1 MPVQS
6 AAPASV
12 IIPQP
17 TAPVSPTTGGH
28 IGGPAPRS
36 IEPVMPPA
44 GTQAG
49 IGPARLPEAPS
60 AMPPSGGPYA
70 APGQPGAI
78 VAPAVYQQ

>member
-1 MPVQS
+1 
-6 AAPASV
+6 
-12 IIPQP
+12 
-17 TAPVSPTTGGH
+17 
-28 IGGPAPRS
+28 
-36 IEPVMPPA
+36 MPPA